1 MEVKN
6 GRQPD
11 LPGMP
16 APEPKR
22 GSRGRQAR
30 TLPTIRDQ
38 EKGRVDYDKLQRLAD
53 IVHGIARDGLTVEA
67 VQARDEETAEQMQ
80 EDNEAQSPQPKLPGF
95 KHSELDS
102 TEKSSG

>member
-1 MEVKN
+1 MADN
-6 GRQPD
+6 RI

-16 APEPKR
+16 EPEPKR

-30 TLPTIRDQ
+30 IFPTIRDQ
-38 EKGRVDYDKLQRLAD
+38 EQGRVDYDKLQRLAD
-53 IVHGIARDGLTVEA
+53 IAHGLTREGLTVKA
-67 VQARDEETAEQMQ
+67 VQVRDEETAEQMQ

-95 KHSELDS
+95 KHSELNS